1 MQRLNRAYR
10 ERHGFP
16 FIIAVRANTKQQIF
30 AAMRARVAEST
41 EIERDA
47 ALEQIGLI
55 TRGRIDALVKG

>member
-1 MQRLNRAYR
+1 VG
-10 ERHGFP
+10 RHGFP
-16 FIIAVRANTKQQIF
+16 FIISVRGKTKQQIF

-41 EIERDA
+41 EAERRA